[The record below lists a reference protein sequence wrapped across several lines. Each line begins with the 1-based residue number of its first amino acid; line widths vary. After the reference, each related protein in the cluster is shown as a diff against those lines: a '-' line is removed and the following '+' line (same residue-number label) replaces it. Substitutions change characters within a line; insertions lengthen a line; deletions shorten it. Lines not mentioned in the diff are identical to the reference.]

1 MLLEQGW
8 SPEQISDRLKKEQKV
23 CISHEWIY
31 QYILKDKQAGGELYR
46 HLRCKKKY
54 RCAPT
59 STQSVDV
66 GAHMLAVPFENLD
79 IVPPARNRTIK

>member
-54 RCAPT
+54 RCAIREFGYR
-59 STQSVDV
+59 SACEKSN
-66 GAHMLAVPFENLD
+66 H
-79 IVPPARNRTIK
+79 